1 MKLLPQPMELTA
13 TPTIPT
19 IVALMMNSGRS
30 AIRSAVTE
38 SKKKEK

>member
-19 IVALMMNSGRS
+19 IVALIDEQR
-30 AIRSAVTE
+30 AVDQIG
-38 SKKKEK
+38 SY